1 MKEMTD
7 EEYFTFNLIMDNYF
21 TNGSFDNDITD
32 EDKLMIDKVEQK
44 YSTEI
49 SGVKLIMIQIPDF
62 AILPLGKKR
71 SISYKLVVDLSLV
84 TSLNDIIKGAIINDE
99 KISMEALVNSKK
111 VYQRILVYILSL
123 TQKDLEEIILPKEV
137 EEFRN
142 TIMCLET
149 ALSKDSYKNIYE
161 KIDIPNK
168 ITYADIKGENKPI
181 KK

>member
-21 TNGSFDNDITD
+21 TNGSFDNDITA
-32 EDKLMIDKVEQK
+32 EERLMIDKVEQK

-62 AILPLGKKR
+62 AILSLGKKR
-71 SISYKLVVDLSLV
+71 SISYKLAVDLSLV
-84 TSLNDIIKGAIINDE
+84 TSLNDIIKGAIINNE
-99 KISMEALVNSKK
+99 KILMGALLNSKK
-111 VYQRILVYILSL
+111 VYQRILVYILSV
-123 TQKDLEEIILPKEV
+123 TQKDLKEIILPKEI

-142 TIMCLET
+142 NIMCLEIV
-149 ALSKDSYKNIYE
+149 LSKDPYKNIYE

-168 ITYADIKGENKPI
+168 FTYDENKPI